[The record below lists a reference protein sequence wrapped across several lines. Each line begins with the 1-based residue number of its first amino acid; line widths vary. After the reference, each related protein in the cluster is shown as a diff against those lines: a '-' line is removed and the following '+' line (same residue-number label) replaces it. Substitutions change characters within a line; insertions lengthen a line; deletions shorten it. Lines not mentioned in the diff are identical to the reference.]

1 MTQAVAQRESL
12 PICLPRG
19 QQHKFHALIA
29 AEEEEFDA
37 QLRKETSGMPP
48 SDPPGEGK
56 TADGMNTFEE
66 YREKSKAA
74 GVM

>member
-1 MTQAVAQRESL
+1 MTQAVAQRKTL

-19 QQHKFHALIA
+19 QQHKFHALIT

-37 QLRKETSGMPP
+37 QLRTEMSGMPP
-48 SDPPGEGK
+48 SAPEAGK
-56 TADGMNTFEE
+56 TADGTNTFEE